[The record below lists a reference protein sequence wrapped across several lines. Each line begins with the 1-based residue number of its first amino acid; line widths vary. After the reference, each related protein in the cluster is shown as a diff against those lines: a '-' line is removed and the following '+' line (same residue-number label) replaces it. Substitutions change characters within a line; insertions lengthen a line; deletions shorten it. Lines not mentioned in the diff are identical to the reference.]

1 MKTIGII
8 GSGISGLS
16 AAAVMSLEGHKVMVF
31 EKNEQL
37 GGRMRQFESQGFV
50 FDMGPSWYWMPDVF
64 ERFFARFGHKTS
76 DFYELVKLDP
86 GFQVIYDNEE
96 IIKVPAN
103 WDELLDLFE
112 QYETGSANKLKK
124 FMEEAAYK
132 YEVGVNN
139 LIYQPGLSWSELIT
153 PTTIKGALRL
163 QLFSSFSKHVRSY
176 FKNEKLI
183 SLMEFPVLF
192 LGAMPQNTPA
202 LYSLMNYAG
211 LKQGTFYPMGGFKKL
226 VDAMVQIGKDRGV
239 EYFTSEPI
247 NAIRS
252 QQNSK
257 IELSTNTR
265 KIIVDGM
272 IASADYN
279 HVEKKL
285 LIEEHRNYSDKYW
298 ESKIFAPSCLI
309 FYIGINRKLNRLEHH
324 NLFFDADFPL
334 HAKEIYT
341 DPKWPSKPLFYV
353 CCPSKTDPS
362 VAPEGME
369 NLFIL
374 MPIAAGLEDNGSI
387 RQEFFS
393 ILMKRLEKFTGAN
406 IVDNIVFTK
415 SYCVKDFVADYNSY
429 KGNAYG
435 LANTLMQTANLK
447 PSIKNKKIKNFF
459 YAGQLTVP
467 GPGVPPSIVSGQVAA
482 QELIKNLKA
491 GS

>member
-16 AAAVMSLEGHKVMVF
+16 AAAVMSLEGHKVKVF

-64 ERFFARFGHKTS
+64 ERFFARFGHASS

-86 GFQVIYDNEE
+86 GFQVIYNNEE
-96 IIKVPAN
+96 IIKIPAN
-103 WDELLDLFE
+103 WEEILELFE
-112 QYETGSANKLKK
+112 KHETGASNKLKK
-124 FMEEAAYK
+124 FMQEAAYK
-132 YEVGVNN
+132 YEVGINN
-139 LIYQPGLSWSELIT
+139 LIYQPGLSLGELIT
-153 PTTIKGALRL
+153 PATIKGLLRL
-163 QLFSSFSKHVRSY
+163 QLFSSFSKHVRAY
-176 FKNEKLI
+176 FKSEKLI

-211 LKQGTFYPMGGFKKL
+211 LKQGTFYPMGGFKKV
-226 VDAMVQIGKDRGV
+226 VDAMIRIGKDRGV
-239 EYFTSEPI
+239 EYFPSE
-247 NAIRS
+247 AIKSIRR
-252 QQNSK
+252 QTNSK
-257 IELSTNTR
+257 IELNTNVR
-265 KIIVDGM
+265 KMVVDGI

-279 HVEKKL
+279 HIEQNL
-285 LIEEHRNYSDKYW
+285 LLEEQRNYSNKYW
-298 ESKIFAPSCLI
+298 DTKIFGPSCLI
-309 FYIGINRKLNRLEHH
+309 FYVGINYKINRLEHH

-341 DPKWPSKPLFYV
+341 EKKWPSKPLFYV
-353 CCPSKTDPS
+353 CCPSKTDKS
-362 VAPEGME
+362 VAPDGME

-374 MPIAAGLEDNGSI
+374 MPIASGLQDSQSI
-387 RQEFFS
+387 REEYFS
-393 ILMKRLEKFTGAN
+393 VLMKRLEKFTGSDITN
-406 IVDNIVFTK
+406 NIVFSK

-435 LANTLMQTANLK
+435 LANTLRQTANLK
-447 PSIKNKKIKNFF
+447 PSIKNKKIKNFY

-482 QELIKNLKA
+482 QELISSLKTRV
-491 GS
+491 